1 METPAPAPRAPAPG
15 TVTLPIG
22 EVLRIANEYERGGRL
37 DDAMRLLDRILNTAP
52 QQGDALHLAGIVTFR
67 QGDIAKALD
76 LMERSLRHGIDT
88 PLYLRNICEVYRAMG
103 RLDEALDAARRATVL
118 APADPLCLHN
128 QAVIH
133 YHRLELDAALDCA
146 VRALR
151 IDPSLPGAHFVRA
164 EALLLRGEW
173 MEGWEEYEWRF
184 RIGGAAR
191 LMPPTSKPQ
200 WDGGALR
207 NGTLLLIADQGFGDV
222 IQFARYIP
230 WAAERCR
237 DIAIASSTEVR
248 PLLRQIAPAARQFVR
263 WEDAPHFAAYCPLSG
278 LPRLAGT
285 RTDSVPASIPYLRAD
300 PARGAQWAQRLDGLV
315 PRGFRRVGV
324 IWAGRPTHNNDRNR
338 SALLADFRQLAD
350 VSGVA
355 LLTLQKG
362 PKTDQAGAYYGRA
375 PLINIGAEIE
385 DYDDTMAILD
395 NLDLLVTVDT
405 SVAHLAGAM
414 GRPVWI
420 MLPRAPDWRW
430 LLDRAD
436 TPWYPTVRLFRQQT
450 SRRWDD
456 VAQAIAAELATH
468 DWDDTPIRHRG

>member
-1 METPAPAPRAPAPG
+1 METPGPAPRARAPG

-37 DDAMRLLDRILNTAP
+37 DDAKRLLDHILAAAP
-52 QQGDALHLAGIVTFR
+52 EQGDALHLAGIVAFR

-103 RLDEALDAARRATVL
+103 RLDEALVTARRATAL

-133 YHRLELDAALDCA
+133 HHRLELDAALDCA
-146 VRALR
+146 GRALR

-173 MEGWEEYEWRF
+173 AAGWEEYEWRF
-184 RIGGAAR
+184 RIGGAAP

-237 DIAIASSTEVR
+237 DIAIASSVEVR
-248 PLLRQIAPAARQFVR
+248 PLLRQIAPAAQHFVR
-263 WEDAPHFAAYCPLSG
+263 WEDAPDSAVYCPLSG
-278 LPRLAGT
+278 LPRLAAT
-285 RTDSVPASIPYLRAD
+285 RIDNIPVPIPYLRAD
-300 PARGAQWAQRLDGLV
+300 PARAAQWAERLDGLV
-315 PRGFRRVGV
+315 PRGFQRVGV

-338 SALLADFRQLAD
+338 SALLADFRPLANLSE
-350 VSGVA
+350 VV
-355 LLTLQKG
+355 LLALQKG

-375 PLINIGAEIE
+375 PLINIGAEIA

-430 LLDRAD
+430 LLDRSD
-436 TPWYPTVRLFRQQT
+436 TPWYPSVRLFRQQT

-456 VAQAIAAELATH
+456 VAHSVAAELAARVT
-468 DWDDTPIRHRG
+468 RRR